1 MAGELSVT
9 VDIRDLTAALSRLD
23 GATRGAA
30 LASAV
35 MAGGLVVEGE
45 GKQNIIRYDFIDTGA
60 TLNSTAAREGDL
72 SGDEAEAEI
81 GPATE
86 YAIFGELGIGQSA
99 KPFMREALESNK
111 SAIVQAVAD
120 ELRAAIERAS
130 R

>member
-60 TLNSTAAREGDL
+60 TLNSTAAREGDS
-72 SGDEAEAEI
+72 SGDEAEGASDA
-81 GPATE
+81 PLLANRT
-86 YAIFGELGIGQSA
+86 FGIGEQG
-99 KPFMREALESNK
+99 
-111 SAIVQAVAD
+111 
-120 ELRAAIERAS
+120 ERQVVLLGE
-130 R
+130 RLM